1 MLVPT
6 LDNLTSSY
14 LRQRRFGDA
23 LELTGRAY
31 AIARK
36 TYGDVHLFTAQR
48 MINRAIVM
56 AHLGRYPEAGEL
68 LHPALE
74 IQLGTLGENNAEA
87 ASTMAKLAAVRFH
100 QQLPGEA
107 ESLYRRA
114 LEVFERVRGL
124 NDQEVAGVLV
134 NYGWVMRQTGRKE
147 AGKKLEARARAI
159 LAMRQDD
166 RSRFSVDVSD
176 LLSPRR

>member
-1 MLVPT
+1 
-6 LDNLTSSY
+6 
-14 LRQRRFGDA
+14 
-23 LELTGRAY
+23 
-31 AIARK
+31 
-36 TYGDVHLFTAQR
+36 
-48 MINRAIVM
+48 MINRAIVL

-100 QQLPGEA
+100 QRLPGEA

-114 LEVFERVRGL
+114 LEVFERVRGV

-134 NYGWVMRQTGRKE
+134 NYGWVLRQTGRKE
-147 AGKKLEARARAI
+147 EGKKLEARARAI
-159 LAMRQDD
+159 LAMHQDD

-176 LLSPRR
+176 LLSPRHRK